1 MFEELK
7 KAFIEEV
14 KELLQKT
21 EKNLLLLENDRTNKE
36 YVQEIFRSMHTIKG
50 SAGVYGLDKTVH
62 LAHQFESL
70 FAKIRDGKL
79 NADIQIISL
88 ALEAIDILL
97 LLVQANSEDDIPNEK
112 INSIERKLNNL
123 KPSQQPDL
131 QNVTKQQNTSK
142 KASYYIVF
150 EPNADI
156 EERNIKIEPIISDF
170 DEFQYKILTPLFD
183 EKRIEQGK
191 LEKFYEI
198 IVASELAL
206 DDLKAIFLFT
216 PNEFSI
222 EKISDFNIFDDK
234 NFVDFYENAVKIL
247 PFSAQR
253 LELIKNYC
261 KNIFIQPDDDTPEQ
275 NSEQN
280 KNIQPHRYDDNTDT
294 ETNTKFDDLADLE
307 NISIGADELQQFVE
321 ESKDNNLQYIKVPAE
336 ELDKLLNLV
345 NELIIANSQLI
356 DSTQQKDLVTIARLS
371 ESIDKTINLIKE
383 NTLNLRLIPIKT
395 ILPPYYRIVRD
406 LSLKL
411 NKKIDFVT
419 DGTETLVDKT
429 IIDKLSVPLMHIIR
443 NAIDHGIE
451 EPDERIAKGK
461 GETGI
466 IRFIAYPSNS
476 YVIIQ
481 IQDDGHGINPDEIK
495 KIAIKKGFISPRSKL
510 TKKEIY
516 ELLFLPGFTTS
527 ENITDISGRGVGM
540 DAIKKAIL
548 DLRGDIEIDS
558 ELELGTS
565 ITIKL
570 PLTLSII
577 ETLHVSAGKTQ
588 FLLSMANISTCIDLQ
603 ETNIKQHSGKRIILN
618 DEIIP
623 FIDISELFDL
633 EKNENNRKLIVIKHG
648 KQKFALIFDEIFGE
662 YQAVIKNLGSIFNNL
677 DFLLGVSILGNGNIA
692 YILDTYKL
700 LKRIQ

>member
-142 KASYYIVF
+142 IASYYIVF

>member
-142 KASYYIVF
+142 IASYYIVF

-261 KNIFIQPDDDTPEQ
+261 KNIFIQPDDDSPEQ
-275 NSEQN
+275 ISEQN
-280 KNIQPHRYDDNTDT
+280 KNLQPHRYDANTDT
-294 ETNTKFDDLADLE
+294 ETNTKFDDLAELE

>member
-294 ETNTKFDDLADLE
+294 ETNTKFDDLAELE